1 MVQRRRRPRSLTLAV
16 EPLES
21 RAIPSAALG
30 WPLAARSDGSG
41 IVPAAAGTPAA
52 DVAAVLPAWLG
63 AAAFTPGRLT
73 PLARGL
79 SWAEGP
85 AFDAEH
91 RLYFTDV
98 NTGRIL
104 RWTNDGSA
112 RGGLPGRLEVVLR
125 RSGGANGLAFDAAGN
140 LLACLGDARRVVR
153 WNLSATGLPEER
165 AVLTAGHR
173 GRGFTGPNDLWVD
186 QRGGVYFTDTRYW
199 SRTHSPQGGFHLYY
213 VRPGEREPVRVTA
226 GTSLRGPNGVAGT
239 ADGRLLYLADLP
251 AARVWRYDVDPETGG
266 LSNRALFARRGV
278 DGLEVDPATGD
289 VYMGTSLGV
298 AVHRA
303 DGSHRRTIRVPGGAV
318 NLAFGTGPNAD
329 TLFITAR
336 SEVYAYPLD
345 PARSA

>member
-30 WPLAARSDGSG
+30 WPLAARSDGG
-41 IVPAAAGTPAA
+41 AVPAATGSPVA

-153 WNLSATGLPEER
+153 WTLSATGLPEER

-226 GTSLRGPNGVAGT
+226 GASLRGPNGVAGT

-289 VYMGTSLGV
+289 VYMGTSVGV

-336 SEVYAYPLD
+336 SEVYAHPLD